1 MSGPKRDRPNVTPGG
16 TAKGDGHRAAVPKAP
31 GATAATNRARAAK
44 ATMGRGGP
52 SATKAANTT
61 KGANGAG
68 GATPAPGRESR
79 GRAPRPM
86 PGGAE
91 VLRAQ
96 RRAAREGIPAQPA
109 VTGTHQGVGVIRSVW
124 AGTAV
129 FAVTTA
135 VGAVVPSARIGVVGI
150 DLLLMLL
157 GSLLYFWG
165 WAVAAGR
172 SRDSEIS
179 LWNLIL
185 LEDAAPR
192 RVRFQLLGAVGVQVI
207 VAAATCWITAA
218 LAFGWL
224 VPLWGLAH
232 CEYWGARY
240 GTFLPRKID
249 PKAERGTRR
258 R

>member
-1 MSGPKRDRPNVTPGG
+1 VSGPERDQPRAPGG
-16 TAKGDGHRAAVPKAP
+16 GKGGLTGGQSLTGGASTAKGNRKPPV
-31 GATAATNRARAAK
+31 GAS
-44 ATMGRGGP
+44 P
-52 SATKAANTT
+52 
-61 KGANGAG
+61 KGAGV
-68 GATPAPGRESR
+68 TRT
-79 GRAPRPM
+79 PRPM

-96 RRAAREGIPAQPA
+96 RRAAREGIPAQPVVA
-109 VTGTHQGVGVIRSVW
+109 DTRQGIGVIRSAW
-124 AGTAV
+124 AGTV
-129 FAVTTA
+129 IFAVTAA
-135 VGAVVPSARIGVVGI
+135 VGAVVPSARIGVVGV
-150 DLLLMLL
+150 DLLLLLL

-192 RVRFQLLGAVGVQVI
+192 RVRLQLLGAVGVQVI

-240 GTFLPRKID
+240 GTFLPRKVD
-249 PKAERGTRR
+249 PKADRGTRR